1 MAKILVADDSRTL
14 RTLVKRTLLS
24 AGHEVVMATDG
35 QEAVDCVREE
45 RPELLI
51 LDIEMP
57 CMDGYAVCQE
67 LQAMG
72 EPWAHIPIIFLTKV
86 QAQALNVLAAQLG
99 AYLSKPFESDSLL
112 STVAKLVPP
121 VEQPDCVSCN

>member
-14 RTLVKRTLLS
+14 RTLVKRALLT
-24 AGHEVVMATDG
+24 AGHEVMTATDG
-35 QEAVDCVREE
+35 QEAVECVRQE

-57 CMDGYAVCQE
+57 CMDGYAVCHE
-67 LQAMG
+67 LREMG

-86 QAQALNVLAAQLG
+86 QARALNVLASEMG
-99 AYLSKPFESDSLL
+99 AYLSKPFQSDSLL
-112 STVAKLVPP
+112 NTVARLVPP
-121 VEQPDCVSCN
+121 VEEHDCISCP